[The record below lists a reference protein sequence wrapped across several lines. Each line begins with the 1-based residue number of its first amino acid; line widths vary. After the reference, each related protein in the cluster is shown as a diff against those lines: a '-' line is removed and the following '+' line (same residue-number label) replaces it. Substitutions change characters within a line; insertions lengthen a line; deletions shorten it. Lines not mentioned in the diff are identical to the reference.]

1 MTVNRGAVEP
11 IHVHT
16 PGLNPRPSHVFLA
29 PPSSTFS
36 GKPKQ
41 GCTISVLLYFL
52 QDLSLSD
59 LAAEVLKIVAT
70 EGTVVAVPV
79 RLKTHSIHL

>member
-11 IHVHT
+11 IHT
-16 PGLNPRPSHVFLA
+16 PGLNPRPSHFSLLPLPA
-29 PPSSTFS
+29 LFS

-59 LAAEVLKIVAT
+59 LAAEVLRMVAT

-79 RLKTHSIHL
+79 RLKTHSIDL